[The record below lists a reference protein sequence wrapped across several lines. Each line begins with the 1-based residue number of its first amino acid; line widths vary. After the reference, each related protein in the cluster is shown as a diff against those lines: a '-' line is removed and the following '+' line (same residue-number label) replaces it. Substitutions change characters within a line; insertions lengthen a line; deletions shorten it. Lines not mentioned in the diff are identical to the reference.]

1 MNAYIETYGCSLNK
15 ADSESIKSLLLKNDF
30 CFTSLQKADY
40 VILNACAVKEQ
51 TENRM
56 IKRIKELLKEK
67 NPNSKLIVF
76 GCLAKINPERV
87 REISSTIA
95 LIPPDLKEL
104 TEFLGIKFRKDVSL
118 IEASFN
124 EFTSIIQICR
134 GCLSN
139 CSFCAVRIARG
150 KLKSRTVK
158 ELKQSFI
165 QAVKESKEVWLT
177 AQDTAQY
184 GKDVG
189 ESLPFLLK
197 ELLKAEGDYRIRIG
211 MMNPHYLNAFL
222 HEFIPL
228 FKDKRIYK
236 FLHIPLQSGS
246 NKILKLMNR
255 KYSVEE
261 YLALIKELR
270 KEIPELSIS
279 TDIIVGFPSE
289 TESDFNKT
297 IKAVKEINPDVLNI
311 SRYGERPFTQALKL
325 KNKLHG
331 REKKK
336 RSRILSSLHKE
347 LALEKNKKLIGR
359 TEEILVTEKGPKGG
373 FIGRSIS
380 YKPVAIKEN
389 RLGEFIKVRITSA
402 SPFFLEGIVQE

>member
-1 MNAYIETYGCSLNK
+1 MNVYIETYGCSMNK
-15 ADSESIKSLLLKNDF
+15 ADSESIKSILLKNNF
-30 CFTSLQKADY
+30 CFTSLKKTDY
-40 VILNACAVKEQ
+40 IILNACAVKEQ

-67 NPNSKLIVF
+67 NKKSKLIVF

-87 REISSTIA
+87 RQISSTIA

-104 TEFLGIKFRKDVSL
+104 AGFLGIEFRKENSL
-118 IEASFN
+118 IEAAFN
-124 EFTSIIQICR
+124 EFTSIIPICR

-139 CSFCAVRIARG
+139 CSFCAVRTARG
-150 KLKSRTVK
+150 KLKSHPIK
-158 ELKQSFI
+158 ELKQRFI
-165 QAVKESKEVWLT
+165 QAVKESKEVWIT
-177 AQDTAQY
+177 AQDTSQY
-184 GKDVG
+184 GKDIG
-189 ESLPFLLK
+189 ESLPSLLK
-197 ELLKAEGDYRIRIG
+197 ELLKEEGNYRIRIG
-211 MMNPHYLNAFL
+211 MMNPHYLKEFL

-228 FKDKRIYK
+228 FKDKRIYR

-261 YLALIKELR
+261 FLALIKELR
-270 KEIPELSIS
+270 KEISGLTIS

-289 TESDFNKT
+289 TETDFSKT
-297 IKAVKEINPDVLNI
+297 IKAIKEINPDVLNI

-325 KNKLHG
+325 KGKLHG

-347 LALEKNKKLIGR
+347 IALKKNRKLIGR
-359 TEEILVTEKGPKGG
+359 IEEILVTKKGSKGG
-373 FIGRSIS
+373 FIGRTSS
-380 YKPVAIKEN
+380 YKPVVIKEN

-402 SPFFLEGIVQE
+402 SPFFLEGISLE